1 LSSKKISELTAATGV
16 VANSIMVVVDTTGP
30 TTKKIT
36 VQDFVN
42 SVPSNTTFQMDLT
55 VNGNASLNALSV
67 GANMSQGGN
76 NYFSVNNITIAKT
89 TTPANTTDV
98 ASAAGGIGQIW
109 SDGSF
114 LYVRS
119 NTTHIRRVAIATW

>member
-16 VANSIMVVVDTTGP
+16 VANSLVVVVDTAGP

-42 SVPSNTTFQMDLT
+42 SIPSNTTFAMTVT
-55 VNGNASLNALSV
+55 VNGNATLNAVSV

-98 ASAAGGIGQIW
+98 AVAAGGVGQLW
-109 SDGSF
+109 TDGSYI
-114 LYVRS
+114 YVRA
-119 NTTHIRRVAIATW
+119 NTTNIRRVAVATW